1 MGIVLIGLELGRG
14 GELFVGFEE
23 VVWVGRYCDD
33 VLLLV
38 SVCSGGTFDTIM
50 PAWVVVVM
58 GGGL

>member
-1 MGIVLIGLELGRG
+1 MGLELGHG
-14 GELFVGFEE
+14 DEIFVGFEE

-38 SVCSGGTFDTIM
+38 SVWSGGTFDAIM
-50 PAWVVVVM
+50 LPWVVVVM

>member
-1 MGIVLIGLELGRG
+1 MGLELGHG
-14 GELFVGFEE
+14 DEIFVGFEE

-38 SVCSGGTFDTIM
+38 SVCSGGTFDAIM
-50 PAWVVVVM
+50 PAWEMVGT